1 MSYPIPVESGGTG
14 LVVSGYRIVAPGY
27 SDGYRFTAA
36 GQTYELFVDVSLR
49 SVSSNGY
56 VYDYLYWY
64 RPVEFTL
71 GRWQPLPNSPRRQA
85 TVSGGQ
91 VTSLLGQTPS
101 LTLQTQSAFLP
112 GQTSGSNP
120 TPISFGWSGSGNGT
134 IAGSPNVGPG
144 GAALSATGSSIVL
157 ARNVRTSQ
165 LDGGGGGGGG
175 DDPDDPDNPDDNPSL
190 WWEPENPLDTGGTS
204 PDETAETW
212 TPPDSGGAEAR
223 KTYWNPPLIS
233 LASGAYVP
241 VRYSG
246 LRGTSGVQFKE
257 PPTRVS
263 LLGSGDYAARIG
275 RKGYIIQDLREQ
287 WADRWK
293 SSGNSGDTEE
303 DTEDEPA
310 PDEDAAAPDDA
321 EPEDAPADNPAPDG
335 DGPAGGPGADVV
347 STIGGYDWA
356 PGAGVRYGFRFHYN
370 PTNITF
376 GTSYV
381 DQGVDPGAI
390 TSGADASYPMGDE
403 SQSSTVSLSLI
414 LNRID
419 DLSVIQY
426 DGSTARITPSSLYGG
441 QTLDQQQLIS
451 IATRGTM
458 YDLEYLFRTVTG
470 RPVMTEFRGMTADH
484 GIIYGVP
491 VILHLGP
498 RMTYWGLVRSI
509 GYNHEYFNEN
519 MTPMVTSVSISFQRM
534 PDWTALTDVQGASQ
548 QEDEEE

>member
-1 MSYPIPVESGGTG
+1 MAYPITTESGGAG

-36 GQTYELFVDVSLR
+36 GQTYELFADVLLH
-49 SVSSNGY
+49 SVSSSGY
-56 VYDYLYWY
+56 VYNYLYWY

-71 GRWQPLPNSPRRQA
+71 GRWQPTPNSPRRTA
-85 TVSGGQ
+85 TVSSGQ
-91 VTSLLGQTPS
+91 VTSVLGQPPAIALS
-101 LTLQTQSAFLP
+101 TQSLYLP
-112 GQTSGSNP
+112 GYSSGSNP
-120 TPISFGWSGSGNGT
+120 TPESLGWTGSGNGT
-134 IAGSPNVGPG
+134 AAGTPNVGPG
-144 GAALSATGSSIVL
+144 GAPLTVVGASSLAT
-157 ARNVRTSQ
+157 RNVRTKD
-165 LDGGGGGGGG
+165 DGSGGSGQG
-175 DDPDDPDNPDDNPSL
+175 DGSDPESDPSR
-190 WWEPENPLDTGGTS
+190 WWEPDNPLDTGGTS

-212 TPPDSGGAEAR
+212 TPPDTGGAEAR

-241 VRYSG
+241 VRYKG
-246 LRGTSGVQFKE
+246 LRGTNGVQFKE

-263 LLGSGDYAARIG
+263 LLGSGDYEARIR

-293 SSGNSGDTEE
+293 SSGASTDTGT
-303 DTEDEPA
+303 DTTDTTQ
-310 PDEDAAAPDDA
+310 PDDGAAAPDETNPQDTPPA
-321 EPEDAPADNPAPDG
+321 EETPNPDSESPSG
-335 DGPAGGPGADVV
+335 N
-347 STIGGYDWA
+347 YDWS
-356 PGAGVRYGFRFHYN
+356 PDSGVRYGFRFHYN
-370 PTNITF
+370 PQNIAF
-376 GTSYV
+376 GTSYI

-441 QTLDQQQLIS
+441 KGLDQQQLIN

-509 GYNHEYFNEN
+509 GYNHEYFNES

-534 PDWTALTDVQGASQ
+534 PDWTSLTDVQGASQ
-548 QEDEEE
+548 QEDTEE